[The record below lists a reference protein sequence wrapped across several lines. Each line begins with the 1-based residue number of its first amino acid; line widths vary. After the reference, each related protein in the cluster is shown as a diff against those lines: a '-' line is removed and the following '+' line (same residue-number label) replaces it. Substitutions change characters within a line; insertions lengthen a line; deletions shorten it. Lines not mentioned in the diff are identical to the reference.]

1 MFAPVHA
8 CFDHLLKPRA
18 IHSKTW
24 GCYEREKIIHFHG
37 PKPFQRDE
45 IDTVWPELKSYTGGA
60 YLELIEVWQ
69 ELLKKARSS

>member
-1 MFAPVHA
+1 LRLCTLVSTICSNRERFT
-8 CFDHLLKPRA
+8 PR
-18 IHSKTW
+18 TW
-24 GCYEREKIIHFHG
+24 GCYERAKIIHFQG